1 MQVPI
6 VGEEEKDIA
15 ILHYGAVDAGNRCL
29 TLALATFC
37 LMDFA
42 MQHSSRVATIALAL
56 WK

>member
-37 LMDFA
+37 LMSFA
-42 MQHSSRVATIALAL
+42 MQHSSRAVSNALAL
-56 WK
+56 WR